1 MASTRTRL
9 TISYLVVLTT
19 TLIAFA
25 VALYVARVAEADED
39 VLQQSAAL
47 ADDVLAAIRN
57 AQLAGKDLTYVEQ
70 SQSGPPTI
78 RASQEMAKALD
89 RHAGHFVV
97 LDSLG
102 RLLYSSNAV
111 RLLSAEDQQE
121 IFTIAFQL
129 RPGGDAA
136 RLPLTSDSLMK
147 GGLMLVARRDPN
159 VGTNISKVV
168 GGLPPDVANVAPHL
182 LLGTLLALAPVILI
196 ISLGVAYFVAGRA
209 FRPVDEL
216 INEVEAITDGRS
228 LHRRLPVASSG
239 DELARLSATLNAMIG
254 RLESSFTALRRFT
267 ADASHELKT
276 PLTVLRAD
284 VERAMHPGTSP
295 ADRMV
300 ALEEALQETA
310 RMADLVESLL
320 TLARAD
326 EGRYDLHREPVR
338 LEPLVKD
345 VFETAVILGEEAG
358 LTIELPVCED
368 ATVLGDPDRL
378 RQLFLNLV
386 TNAIKYTP
394 RGGHVELSLTR
405 RPHDEVALSVR
416 DTGIGIS
423 ASDLAHVFE
432 RFWRAD
438 RVRSRRIASVDT
450 SWALDRGGFGLGLSI
465 AQWIVQA
472 HGGTLTVQSR
482 LGRGSMF
489 SVVLPMAPMASDD
502 GSERSEPAALTALRD
517 AGGKGDSNS
526 DFTDS

>member
-9 TISYLVVLTT
+9 TISYLVVLSA
-19 TLIAFA
+19 TLVAFS
-25 VALYVARVAEADED
+25 VALYVARGAEADQD
-39 VLQQSAAL
+39 VLEQAAAL
-47 ADDVLAAIRN
+47 ADDVLLTVRN
-57 AQLAGKDLTYVEQ
+57 AQAVGKRLTYVEQ
-70 SQSGPPTI
+70 TVNGPMV
-78 RASQEMAKALD
+78 RASQEMGEQLD
-89 RHAGHFVV
+89 RHPGYFLV

-102 RLLYSSNAV
+102 RLLFSSNAV
-111 RLLSAEDQQE
+111 RLLSAEDQQVVDSVG
-121 IFTIAFQL
+121 FQL
-129 RPGGDAA
+129 RPGGPAA
-136 RLPLTSDSLMK
+136 RLSLTTNSLIK
-147 GGLMLVARRDPN
+147 GRMMLVARRDPS
-159 VGTNISKVV
+159 VGPNISRII
-168 GGLPPDVANVAPHL
+168 GGTPTDVADLAPHL
-182 LLGTLLALAPVILI
+182 LLGTLLAIAPVILI
-196 ISLGVAYFVAGRA
+196 VSLGVAYFVAGHA
-209 FRPVDEL
+209 FRPVDDL

-228 LHRRLPVASSG
+228 LHRRLPVTTSG
-239 DELARLSATLNAMIG
+239 DELSRLSATLNAMIG

-284 VERAMHPGTSP
+284 VERAMHPGTST
-295 ADRMV
+295 AERMV

-338 LEPLVKD
+338 LEPLVHD
-345 VFETAVILGEEAG
+345 VFETAVILGEDAG

-368 ATVLGDPDRL
+368 VTVLGDADRL

-423 ASDLAHVFE
+423 ASDLPHVFE

-438 RVRSRRIASVDT
+438 RVRSRRIVNVET
-450 SWALDRGGFGLGLSI
+450 PWALDRGGFGLGLSI

-489 SVVLPMAPMASDD
+489 TVILPAVPTVDAGTPERVEVAGMSAS
-502 GSERSEPAALTALRD
+502 RD
-517 AGGKGDSNS
+517 ALAKADSNS